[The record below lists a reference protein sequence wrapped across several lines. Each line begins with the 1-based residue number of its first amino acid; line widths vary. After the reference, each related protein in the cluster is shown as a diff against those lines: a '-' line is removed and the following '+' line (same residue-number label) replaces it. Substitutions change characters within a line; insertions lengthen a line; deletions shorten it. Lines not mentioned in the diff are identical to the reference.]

1 MLVTLLGIV
10 ILVKPLQYSN
20 AAVPMLVT
28 PLPIVILVKP
38 LQPPNAQPPMLV
50 TVLGIVILVIAVWFR
65 NASVPMLVTGR
76 PKIVAG
82 IVTAPPAPV
91 YPVRVIALPLMVKLK
106 TLEKLSVL
114 NFRLA
119 ASTVIAVKPLQPP
132 NAPSPILVTL
142 AGMVMLVKPLQP

>member
-119 ASTVIAVKPLQPP
+119 ASTVIAVKPLQP
-132 NAPSPILVTL
+132 
-142 AGMVMLVKPLQP
+142 